1 MNLMDNLHGPH
12 CHQFKKIMLVQKPD
26 PDSVVSVPSLS
37 EASDISASNVPVDLP
52 SDDAMAQNEDRP
64 HSTWYQENGEVR
76 ITPKLSVRGPK
87 WPRVFAGLSK
97 MPTSVKFFCDHRF
110 SPGTVQSKTL
120 TALPS
125 QCSQHVMSE
134 FHFWGSPVIDPAERM
149 DTCSSQWKPS
159 CKQALCLEC
168 QAKTCH
174 EVCSAELQGKRGAVR
189 LMEVV
194 SPPRFA
200 PIVEAM
206 GLEARSYDLKTGFDL
221 STARDRQLVEE
232 DLVNI

>member
-1 MNLMDNLHGPH
+1 MVRIAISLKRSCWCRSLILTVWCQCRVFPKPPTFLHPMCPLICHLMMRWLRTRTG
-12 CHQFKKIMLVQKPD
+12 
-26 PDSVVSVPSLS
+26 
-37 EASDISASNVPVDLP
+37 
-52 SDDAMAQNEDRP
+52 
-64 HSTWYQENGEVR
+64 NGEVR

-97 MPTSVKFFCDHRF
+97 MPTPVKFFCDHRF

-134 FHFWGSPVIDPAERM
+134 FHFWSSPVIDPAERM

-206 GLEARSYDLKTGFDL
+206 GLEARSYDLKTGLDL